1 MRELVYISLHFSV
14 SMTDWFHCPAIICN
28 VTQLACKFLHRDNEL
43 FGLIDHRSIL
53 YIVSRLFS
61 RVYRIPIYCCLD
73 SIRLSTLILIHIRFF
88 CHLTLGHFQ
97 ILLTYYLV
105 LPHLF
110 HLTFHVPV
118 WKDEGIRWGQTCTK
132 LQGNSMCAWSYQT
145 AREHRGTTQNT
156 KFQVDRT
163 IGNGTNS
170 ICKIWPAHTYN
181 HPSLYTSACAQAIS
195 QTRNAWANIIITILI
210 FK

>member
-1 MRELVYISLHFSV
+1 MIALWSNRSSFYFIHCFKTIFTRLPNSHLLLSWFYSIIN
-14 SMTDWFHCPAIICN
+14 TDTN
-28 VTQLACKFLHRDNEL
+28 T
-43 FGLIDHRSIL
+43 
-53 YIVSRLFS
+53 Y
-61 RVYRIPIYCCLD
+61 
-73 SIRLSTLILIHIRFF
+73 HIF
-88 CHLTLGHFQ
+88 CHLTLSHFQ

-132 LQGNSMCAWSYQT
+132 LQGNSMCVWSFQT
-145 AREHRGTTQNT
+145 AQEHRGTTQNT
-156 KFQVDRT
+156 KFRVDRT

-181 HPSLYTSACAQAIS
+181 HPSLYTSACA
-195 QTRNAWANIIITILI
+195 
-210 FK
+210 